1 MASSTDS
8 HGSSPPDDLHFDTLA
23 VMARPPAVSTR
34 PIAPSIETTSTY
46 VMDTVDEYVHKLE
59 NKGYIYS
66 RHGGPTQDGA
76 AYSINQLEGGYG
88 TLVFSSGMAAV
99 STVLLSLLKG
109 GDHVICQMPV
119 YAGTM
124 KFLQRAMLKF
134 DVEVTWV
141 KAGSVEEFAKNIKDN
156 TKLLWGESPA
166 NPLCT
171 ILDLEEFGRLGQT
184 REGLITV
191 VDSTFAGPYHQQPL
205 RHGVDVSMN
214 SCTKYLGGHCD
225 LLAGA
230 LSTSREHLFETFYT
244 WQQMLGNNL
253 SPFDAFLL
261 HRGTQSLHVRMDRH
275 SSNAM
280 HLANFLQKH
289 PKVERVFYPG
299 LPSHPQHEVAKRV
312 MGNGYSGMMSFEVKG
327 GEQAGKTFVESV
339 RVIKLAVSLG
349 GVESLVEHPATMTHG
364 RYMISDLERDMGDIT
379 PGLIRFSVGI
389 ENVQDLEND
398 LAQALDKI

>member
-1 MASSTDS
+1 MASSGDS
-8 HGSSPPDDLHFDTLA
+8 GSSAPSVELHFDTRA
-23 VMARPPAVSTR
+23 VCARPPPVPIR

-46 VMDTVDEYVHKLE
+46 IMDTVDEYVHKLE

-88 TLVFSSGMAAV
+88 TLVFSSGMAAM

-124 KFLQRAMLKF
+124 KFLQRAMLKY

-141 KAGSVEEFAKNIKDN
+141 KAGSVEEYAK
-156 TKLLWGESPA
+156 TSRTTLSSCGERAQLTPCAHPGSGGVW
-166 NPLCT
+166 
-171 ILDLEEFGRLGQT
+171 EVGSVSGRSHHRGGQH
-184 REGLITV
+184 
-191 VDSTFAGPYHQQPL
+191 FAGPYHQQPL

-214 SCTKYLGGHCD
+214 SCTKYLGGHSD

-253 SPFDAFLL
+253 GPFDAFLL
-261 HRGTQSLHVRMDRH
+261 HRGTQSLHVRMERH

-280 HLANFLQKH
+280 HLAL
-289 PKVERVFYPG
+289 
-299 LPSHPQHEVAKRV
+299 S
-312 MGNGYSGMMSFEVKG
+312 
-327 GEQAGKTFVESV
+327 
-339 RVIKLAVSLG
+339 
-349 GVESLVEHPATMTHG
+349 
-364 RYMISDLERDMGDIT
+364 
-379 PGLIRFSVGI
+379 
-389 ENVQDLEND
+389 
-398 LAQALDKI
+398 